1 MQNRKMTF
9 EMKVNPETEDS
20 ADLYIFDAVGESW
33 LDNEKNISTA
43 KAFHKALDK
52 AGNVKELNIHVN
64 SCGGYCDD
72 GVAIYSM
79 LKNHSAVKNAYVDG
93 YACSIASLIVAACD
107 KVHMSKP
114 ACMQIHNAITLAY
127 GNAKALR
134 AQADTLDKI
143 TEGIKDAYLDR
154 AGDKL
159 TAEKLTELMDGKD
172 GDGTMLTAKE
182 CLQYGFCDVITGAED
197 SGDSEIEPK
206 PEPQNK
212 AEPPTDRT
220 NIINTFRAFML

>member
-1 MQNRKMTF
+1 MQNRRMTF

-20 ADLYIFDAVGESW
+20 ADLYIFDNVGESW
-33 LDNEKNISTA
+33 KDKDSNISTA
-43 KAFHKALDK
+43 KAFKKALDE
-52 AGNVKELNIHVN
+52 AGNVKKLNIHVN

-79 LKNHSAVKNAYVDG
+79 LKNHSAEKNAYVDG

-107 KVHMSKP
+107 KVYMTTP
-114 ACMQIHNAITLAY
+114 ACMQIHNALTVTY
-127 GNAKALR
+127 GNARTLR
-134 AQADTLDKI
+134 AQADILDKI
-143 TEGIKDAYLDR
+143 TSGIKDAYLDR

-182 CLQYGFCDVITGAED
+182 CLQYGLCDEIIGQK
-197 SGDSEIEPK
+197 SGSK
-206 PEPQNK
+206 PEPEPDPEPVPEPKNK
-212 AEPPTDRT
+212 TDIL
-220 NIINTFRAFML
+220 NIFRAFML

>member
-1 MQNRKMTF
+1 MQSRRMTF
-9 EMKVNPETEDS
+9 EMKVTEDS
-20 ADLYIFDAVGESW
+20 ADLYIFDNVGESW
-33 LDNEKNISTA
+33 KDNDGNISTA
-43 KAFHKALDK
+43 KAFKKALDNAGSIK
-52 AGNVKELNIHVN
+52 ALNIHVN
-64 SCGGYCDD
+64 SCGGYCNE

-79 LKNHSAVKNAYVDG
+79 LKSHSAFKNAYVDG

-114 ACMQIHNAITLAY
+114 ACMQIHNAITFVY
-127 GNAKALR
+127 GNSKALR

-182 CLQYGFCDVITGAED
+182 CLQYGFCDVITGAADNGGAEP
-197 SGDSEIEPK
+197 EPK
-206 PEPQNK
+206 SEPEP
-212 AEPPTDRT
+212 EPIDKS

>member
-1 MQNRKMTF
+1 MQNRRMTF

-20 ADLYIFDAVGESW
+20 ADLYIFDNVGESW
-33 LDNEKNISTA
+33 KDNDSNISTA
-43 KAFHKALDK
+43 KAFKKALDE
-52 AGNVKELNIHVN
+52 AGKVRTLNIHVN

-79 LKNHSAVKNAYVDG
+79 LKSHSAFKNAYVDG
-93 YACSIASLIVAACD
+93 YACSIASLIVVACD

-114 ACMQIHNAITLAY
+114 ACMQIHNAITFAY
-127 GNAKALR
+127 GNSKALR
-134 AQADTLDKI
+134 AQADVLDKI
-143 TEGIKDAYLDR
+143 TEGIKGAYLDR

-182 CLQYGFCDVITGAED
+182 CLQYGFCDVITGAADNGGAEP
-197 SGDSEIEPK
+197 EPK
-206 PEPQNK
+206 SEPEP
-212 AEPPTDRT
+212 EPIDKS